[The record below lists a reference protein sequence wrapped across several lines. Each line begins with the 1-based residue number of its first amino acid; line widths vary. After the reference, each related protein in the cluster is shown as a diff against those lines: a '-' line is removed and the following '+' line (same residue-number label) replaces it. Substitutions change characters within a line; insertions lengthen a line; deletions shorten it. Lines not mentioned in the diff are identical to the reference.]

1 MRWFVP
7 FSRSSSLQGGQVK
20 KNNVGAKFKALLESS
35 PSKGGMTMSQGVVPS
50 YDLDLVHSIF
60 NASERV
66 RHAGYVQVTV

>member
-1 MRWFVP
+1 
-7 FSRSSSLQGGQVK
+7 
-20 KNNVGAKFKALLESS
+20 
-35 PSKGGMTMSQGVVPS
+35 MTMSQGVVPS